1 MPDMPKWIKNCYGR
15 TAFGQRALQ
24 RLNRIYVWNILI
36 FIYLVRRRC
45 EIKKKTVHKGV
56 TWKLMAFDLFF
67 IVWLSFYLLRLAFY
81 IEEKSDILTWKV
93 ISVGR
98 CLSSSV
104 SDHFFFFFLPLD
116 CLAFYLRCHPST
128 NREKKNWY
136 GEYLP
141 RKKTCCVSTYTS
153 PPLFV
158 LNSKKKVGRCIIMRI
173 IQLLHEKRCYR
184 SGSHRSCVRHYA
196 GEMSVDTTATCRS
209 TCYARFQS

>member
-45 EIKKKTVHKGV
+45 EIKKKTVHKRV

-104 SDHFFFFFLPLD
+104 PIISFFFFLPLD

-128 NREKKNWY
+128 NRGKKKIDTVNTSQEKKRVVY
-136 GEYLP
+136 P
-141 RKKTCCVSTYTS
+141 RIL
-153 PPLFV
+153 PPLF
-158 LNSKKKVGRCIIMRI
+158 SFWTAKKRW
-173 IQLLHEKRCYR
+173 ED
-184 SGSHRSCVRHYA
+184 A
-196 GEMSVDTTATCRS
+196 
-209 TCYARFQS
+209 